1 MLRDRRYRI
10 VWPLDLMEL
19 AMNGQ
24 WQIVVASSDL
34 ESRRRVTEILRKQGL
49 DSLCSSTIAQCR
61 EILAQD
67 MSGLIFCDRSLA
79 DGGYRDLL
87 AAADC
92 RSPRGKLVRIV
103 LMSSA
108 VDSEEYHSAK
118 SSGLFEVIASPCKP
132 TDVEWMVIRAKRE
145 AFTRT
150 ERLVSTPSG
159 KTHSA
164 ANQ

>member
-1 MLRDRRYRI
+1 
-10 VWPLDLMEL
+10 MEL
-19 AMNGQ
+19 AMNRQ

-34 ESRRRVTEILRKQGL
+34 ERRRRVTEILGKLGL
-49 DSLCSSTIAQCR
+49 DPICSSTIAQCR

-67 MSGLIFCDRSLA
+67 MSGLIFCDRSLV

-92 RSPRGKLVRIV
+92 RSTRGKVRIV

-108 VDSEEYHSAK
+108 INSEEYHAAK

-132 TDVEWMVIRAKRE
+132 TDAEWMVIRAR
-145 AFTRT
+145 R
-150 ERLVSTPSG
+150 
-159 KTHSA
+159 
-164 ANQ
+164 

>member
-1 MLRDRRYRI
+1 
-10 VWPLDLMEL
+10 
-19 AMNGQ
+19 MNRQ

-34 ESRRRVTEILRKQGL
+34 ESRRRVMEILRKQGL
-49 DSLCSSTIAQCR
+49 DCIGSSTIAQCR

-67 MSGLIFCDRSLA
+67 VSGLIFCDRSLA

-87 AAADC
+87 AASDC
-92 RSPRGKLVRIV
+92 RSTRGKLVRIV

-150 ERLVSTPSG
+150 EQLVGTRFR
-159 KTHSA
+159 KMQSA
-164 ANQ
+164 AN